1 MPATSHKLCSGAIG
15 MNRLAIGAVL
25 ASILACSVA
34 QTDSEA
40 RTLLLQLDRAPIPE
54 DVDRVVAA
62 GGGAPQVIAVAQ
74 AISVYGSVA
83 PREFD
88 GMAGLV
94 GVYDLGATP
103 NPIRSVFVE
112 LTESATEADVAFIA
126 SKGGVNTTILED
138 KLITAEMRLNRIA
151 DLGSSDRVSR
161 VVIGQDDNVPQ

>member
-1 MPATSHKLCSGAIG
+1 
-15 MNRLAIGAVL
+15 
-25 ASILACSVA
+25 
-34 QTDSEA
+34 
-40 RTLLLQLDRAPIPE
+40 
-54 DVDRVVAA
+54 
-62 GGGAPQVIAVAQ
+62 
-74 AISVYGSVA
+74 
-83 PREFD
+83 
-88 GMAGLV
+88 MAGLV